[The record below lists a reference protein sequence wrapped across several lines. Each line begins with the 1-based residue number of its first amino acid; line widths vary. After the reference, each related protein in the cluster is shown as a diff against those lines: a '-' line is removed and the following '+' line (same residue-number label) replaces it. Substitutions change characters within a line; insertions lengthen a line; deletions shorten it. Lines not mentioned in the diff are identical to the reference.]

1 MTSTTPAE
9 LTPRE
14 LNRALL
20 SRQLLLARSP
30 MDAGQAVEHLVGLQT
45 QVPGNHYTA
54 LFSRLDG
61 FDAAEFSRRFAE
73 REFVRTAL
81 HRSTIH
87 TVTARDCLA
96 LRPLLQPPQ
105 DRMLRTAY
113 GKRLAGVDLER
124 LAKRAREL
132 AEEEPRTFHQFGQVL
147 AAEWPGSDP
156 HALGMAVRT
165 VLPMVQLPPRG
176 LWQRGGATRHTT
188 AESWLGGAR
197 PTDSGAAT
205 PDALVLR
212 YLAAF
217 GPASVKDAQMWSGL
231 TRLREVFDRLA
242 PRLLR
247 LTGPGGA
254 ELFDRPEAPRPA
266 ADTPAPARFLP
277 EYDNVFIGHDDRT
290 RVISAAAKQRSWLG
304 NRSLPVFLA
313 DGFVRGS
320 WRIDADRKH
329 TEATLVLTPFDR
341 PGRAERADLEDEGAR
356 LLAFHTPG
364 ASHGLRWEEET
375 P

>member
-1 MTSTTPAE
+1 MSSTPTTPA
-9 LTPRE
+9 LSLRE

-20 SRQLLLARSP
+20 DRQLLLARSP
-30 MDAGQAVEHLVGLQT
+30 MDAAQAVEHLVGLQT

-54 LFSRLDG
+54 LFARLDG

-73 REFVRTAL
+73 RELVRMAL
-81 HRSTIH
+81 LRSTIH

-105 DRMLRTAY
+105 ERMLKSAY

-124 LAKRAREL
+124 LARRAREL
-132 AEEEPRTFHQFGQVL
+132 AEEEPRTFHQFGQAL
-147 AAEWPGSDP
+147 AGEWPDSDP
-156 HALGMAVRT
+156 QALGMAVRV
-165 VLPMVQLPPRG
+165 VLPMVQTPPRG

-188 AESWLGGAR
+188 AESWLRGEPAE
-197 PTDSGAAT
+197 AAT
-205 PDALVLR
+205 LDDLVLR

-217 GPASVKDAQMWSGL
+217 GPASVRDAQIWSGL

-242 PRLLR
+242 PRLVRLR
-247 LTGPGGA
+247 DAGGT
-254 ELFDRPEAPRPA
+254 ELFDLPDAPRPG
-266 ADTPAPARFLP
+266 ADVPAPARFLP
-277 EYDNVFIGHDDRT
+277 EFDNVFIGHDDRT
-290 RVISAAAKQRSWLG
+290 RVISDAAKRRSWLG
-304 NRSLPVFLA
+304 NRAIPVFLA

-320 WRIDADRKH
+320 WRIDADRRH

-341 PGRAERADLEDEGAR
+341 PSRAERASLEDEGAR

-364 ASHGLRWEEET
+364 ASHDLRWEEET
-375 P
+375 A